1 MDGLPARL
9 TPGEE
14 RALLDRM
21 AHGDRAARNALIE
34 HNLRLVMHIATHY
47 QYTRIPLEDL
57 FSIGCIGLIKAV
69 DAYKPGKGACLSTF
83 IARCAAN
90 EILMAGRKERLRLQ
104 ASFPLDMPLCV
115 DEQSRRTLSIADL
128 LTSDDPPPDT
138 RMVQESLTTALY
150 DVLATLPERWRA
162 LLTVRYGLGGAEPMA
177 QGAAGKIVGISQAMA
192 SRAERAALNQ
202 CRAALIAQGQI

>member
-21 AHGDRAARNALIE
+21 ARGDRAARNALIE

-69 DAYKPGKGACLSTF
+69 DAYKPGKGARLSTF

-90 EILMAGRKERLRLQ
+90 EILMAARKERPHVQ
-104 ASFPLDMPLCV
+104 DFPLDMPLCV
-115 DEQSRRTLSIADL
+115 NERSKKTLSIADL